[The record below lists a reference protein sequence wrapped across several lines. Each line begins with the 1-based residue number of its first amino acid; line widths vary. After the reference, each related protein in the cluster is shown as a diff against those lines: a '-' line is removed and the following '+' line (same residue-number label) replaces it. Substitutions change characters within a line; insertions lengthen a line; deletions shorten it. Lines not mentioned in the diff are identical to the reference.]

1 MRKILSLV
9 FIILITFSCKNS
21 NNKKGLPNNNS
32 KLKINETNLD
42 STSKEFSVKQVEHKI
57 EVKENILHCHNDKFI
72 VKIDKLKNGEIR
84 YNSWNKPKRIADEP
98 NLTINNGKIEAQG
111 TSGGFYYIFKNG
123 KWKYVVE
130 NNLMAE
136 SEYKTGIFLKVL
148 ENGKEK
154 LYQKMVDLTVEK
166 NYDLESYSKNILI
179 GKWWTPHYA
188 IRKIFFYEDDSF
200 ILKNGEQEED
210 RGIFNLSEHKVEL
223 IYNNGKKSI
232 LTIGGGKE
240 NTSYTLVGDGEN
252 FVKEWEER

>member
-9 FIILITFSCKNS
+9 LIILITLSCKNS
-21 NNKKGLPNNNS
+21 DNQKGLSDNKS
-32 KLKINETNLD
+32 ELKNKETYLD
-42 STSKEFSVKQVEHKI
+42 SKSEEFGLKQIEQKT
-57 EVKENILHCHNDKFI
+57 EVKENILHCENDKFI
-72 VKIDKLKNGEIR
+72 IKIDRLKNGEIR
-84 YNSWNKPKRIADEP
+84 YNSWNKPKRIANEP
-98 NLTINNGKIEAQG
+98 NLTIDNGKIEAQG

-123 KWKYVVE
+123 DWKYILE

-136 SEYKTGIFLKVL
+136 SEYGMGIFLKVL

-154 LYQKMVDLTVEK
+154 LYQKMTDLTVEK
-166 NYDLESYSKNILI
+166 NYDLKSYSKNILI

-188 IRKIFFYEDDSF
+188 VRKIFFYGDDSF
-200 ILKNGEQEED
+200 ILKNGEKEEG
-210 RGIFNLSEHKVEL
+210 RGMFNLSEHQVEL